1 MVSTETRIRKRQYQM
16 TQLLKVMVIL
26 AVLYTLYFAQSLFI
40 PFVFSVLVALLI
52 NPVVTWCQKFCIPR
66 SLSAFV
72 LLSLLVT
79 PFALL
84 GVELAEP
91 AEKWFKMIPKLTVQ
105 VEHQI
110 KSISKEMEEQEAE
123 ARKELEGSKPETEK
137 NRFSFFGLFEDE
149 PEPEPPEQEESAVTE
164 RIEQGGAEILVTSL
178 AAAPLLIA
186 QMLGSIVLILFLL
199 VYGPSLFMVF
209 VRHFPI
215 VENKRKIIVLVQKI
229 QRSLSTYIVT
239 ISIVN
244 SCLGLIT
251 AGGLYLAGVEDA
263 LLWGVVVGLLNF
275 VPYVGSLISLSILTM
290 AGLVQFGL
298 ELKALM
304 PAGIF
309 LFFNIIESQIV
320 TPNVLGKSMRVNPL
334 VVIVWLALMGW
345 LWSFLGVL
353 LAVPLLVCIKLVID
367 QIGIFEH
374 WIKLIEADG

>member
-1 MVSTETRIRKRQYQM
+1 MQSSETRIRKRQFQA
-16 TQLLKVMVIL
+16 TQLLKVIVVL

-52 NPVVTWCQKFCIPR
+52 NPLVTWCQKFFIPR

-72 LLSLLVT
+72 LLGVLIT
-79 PFALL
+79 PFAML

-91 AEKWFKMIPKLTVQ
+91 AEKWIKMVPKLTVQ
-105 VEHQI
+105 VERQLE
-110 KSISKEMEEQEAE
+110 SLSKAMEEQEAE
-123 ARKELEGSKPETEK
+123 ARKELDGNEPDIEK
-137 NRFSFFGLFEDE
+137 KRFSFFGLFDDD
-149 PEPEPPEQEESAVTE
+149 PEPEKPAKEESAVTE
-164 RIEQGGAEILVTSL
+164 RIEQGGAEILVSSL

-186 QMLGSIVLILFLL
+186 QMLGGIVLILFLL

-209 VRHFPI
+209 VHHFPI

-239 ISIVN
+239 ISIIN
-244 SCLGLIT
+244 SGLGLVT
-251 AGGLYLAGVEDA
+251 AGGLYLAGVQDA

-290 AGLVQFGL
+290 AGLVQYGL
-298 ELKALM
+298 EATALM

-309 LFFNIIESQIV
+309 LLFNIIESQIV

-334 VVIVWLALMGW
+334 VVIVWLALLGW
-345 LWSFLGVL
+345 LWGFLGVL
-353 LAVPLLVCIKLVID
+353 LAVPLLVCAKLVID
-367 QIGIFEH
+367 QIGVFEH
-374 WIKLIEADG
+374 WIKLIETDG